1 MHVEGAG
8 SVEIENGQGHTFTL
22 GAWRKRLRC
31 WRLWLPYVSAPAEQP
46 PALLAPVAPLH
57 ESLAYERPH
66 RTQTSIGCMPE
77 ARALLAL
84 VAGVQER
91 PAAKKVVTVFARN
104 KTNLSICAHEV
115 PHNHILPC
123 WWPLVFR

>member
-31 WRLWLPYVSAPAEQP
+31 WRLWLPYVSAPAEQR

-77 ARALLAL
+77 ALALLAL
-84 VAGVQER
+84 VAGVQDR
-91 PAAKKVVTVFARN
+91 PATNKAAIMPGRN
-104 KTNLSICAHEV
+104 KKDRSICAHEV
-115 PHNHILPC
+115 PHT
-123 WWPLVFR
+123 